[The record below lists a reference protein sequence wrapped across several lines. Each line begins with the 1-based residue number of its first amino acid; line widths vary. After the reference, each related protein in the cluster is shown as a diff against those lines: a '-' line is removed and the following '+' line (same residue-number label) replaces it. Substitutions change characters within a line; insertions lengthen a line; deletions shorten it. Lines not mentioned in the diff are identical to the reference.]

1 MDMKTLRE
9 QASLRTIDVAYRLNV
24 AESTVRNWDTG
35 RTLPTLNPFEML
47 ILCQMYKISL
57 EELAAIAMSSYEEH
71 KRKITK

>member
-35 RTLPTLNPFEML
+35 RTLPTLNPCEML
-47 ILCQMYKISL
+47 MLCQMYKVSL
-57 EELAAIAMSSYEEH
+57 EQLAAIAMSSYEEQ
-71 KRKITK
+71 KRKIAK